1 MFSANLLEM
10 GNKLP
15 NTQHNQSSVYNTHT
29 HTPHILTHTRTHAA
43 SQPDV
48 RANTHTRFT
57 IFNFGNCIIK
67 ETMETNYITAN

>member
-29 HTPHILTHTRTHAA
+29 HTPHTHPHTDTR
-43 SQPDV
+43 SQPAR
-48 RANTHTRFT
+48 RAREHTHKVYN
-57 IFNFGNCIIK
+57 I
-67 ETMETNYITAN
+67 